1 MQRSLRLS
9 HQLFLVLATVSVVA
23 IGGSAWLHA
32 RALEQGFVGYLNAL
46 ESDRLDALSAAVARS
61 IRTGGTDAAAKEWRR
76 LLGQAARRTGRP
88 GAMFE
93 DWFGLGTDES
103 VERAVRGKKSTTD
116 ALRFNPRASLVATDG
131 RVLAGPATTV
141 STGTSVRDVTLD
153 GRSVARIVLAP
164 LDRATEDR
172 DIAFIRE
179 QRVSIAWMA
188 ILAGLVSIALAAIL
202 AGWWSRRLNALT
214 ASTARIAG
222 GDLSARVMIGGN
234 DEISALGE
242 NVNAMA
248 QSLAAME
255 NSRRKWLAD
264 VAHELRTPLTTLR
277 GEIEAMQDGLRKLDH
292 AALASLHEDVGRL
305 TRLTDDLHQLAIAD
319 LGVLE
324 MKRESNE
331 LGALVERSAMRW
343 RHQFDAAGIALST
356 DASGAHHVAVD
367 ADRIAQVL
375 NNLFANSL
383 RYTDC
388 PGRLDVSVRAIG
400 RAHQIVFADS
410 APGLT
415 REELPNLFTPLYRTD
430 GGRHRSRDGSGLG
443 LALSKAIVA
452 AHGGSMQASASPL
465 GGLQIRIEL
474 PAQ

>member
-1 MQRSLRLS
+1 MKHSLRLS

-61 IRTGGTDAAAKEWRR
+61 IRSGGTEAAAKEWRR
-76 LLGQAARRTGRP
+76 LLGQAARHTGRP
-88 GAMFE
+88 GAAFE

-103 VERAVRGKKSTTD
+103 VERTTRGKKSTTD
-116 ALRFNPRASLVATDG
+116 ALRFNPRASLIAVDG
-131 RVLAGPATTV
+131 RVLAGPATSV
-141 STGTSVRDVTLD
+141 SSGASVRDVTID

-188 ILAGLVSIALAAIL
+188 ILAGIVSIALAAIL
-202 AGWWSRRLNALT
+202 AGWWSRRLNAVAT
-214 ASTARIAG
+214 STARIAG
-222 GDLSARVMIGGN
+222 GDLSARVTIGGH
-234 DEISALGE
+234 DEISTLAL

-277 GEIEAMQDGLRKLDH
+277 GEIEAMQDGVRKLDG
-292 AALASLHEDVGRL
+292 AALASLHEDVSRL

-319 LGVLE
+319 LGALDV
-324 MKRESNE
+324 KRASNDLVE
-331 LGALVERSAMRW
+331 LVERSAKRW
-343 RHQFDAAGIALST
+343 RHQFEAAGIALSI
-356 DASGAHHVAVD
+356 DASGAHRIAVD

-375 NNLFANSL
+375 DNLLTNSL
-383 RYTDC
+383 RYTDR

-400 RAHQIVFADS
+400 RVHQIVFADS
-410 APGLT
+410 TPGLT
-415 REELPNLFTPLYRTD
+415 DEELLCLFTPLYRTD
-430 GGRHRSRDGSGLG
+430 ASRHRSRGGSGLG
-443 LALSKAIVA
+443 LALSKAIIA

-465 GGLQIRIEL
+465 GGLRILIEL
-474 PAQ
+474 PVP

>member
-1 MQRSLRLS
+1 MQRRLRLS

-23 IGGSAWLHA
+23 IAGSAWLHA

-61 IRTGGTDAAAKEWRR
+61 IRSGGTEAAAKEWRR

-93 DWFGLGTDES
+93 DWFGLGTDEP
-103 VERAVRGKKSTTD
+103 VERAARGKKSPTD
-116 ALRFNPRASLVATDG
+116 ALRFNPRASLVAIDG
-131 RVLAGPATTV
+131 RVLAGPATTIAHGA
-141 STGTSVRDVTLD
+141 SSRDVTID

-172 DIAFIRE
+172 DIAFIRD
-179 QRVSIAWMA
+179 QRASIAWMA
-188 ILAGLVSIALAAIL
+188 ILAGIISLALAAIL
-202 AGWWSRRLNALT
+202 AGWWSRRLNVLS

-222 GDLSARVMIGGN
+222 GDLTARVAVVGH
-234 DEISALGE
+234 DEISTLAQ

-248 QSLAAME
+248 QALAAME
-255 NSRRKWLAD
+255 HSRRKWLAD

-277 GEIEAMQDGLRKLDH
+277 GEVEAMQDGLRKLDD

-319 LGVLE
+319 LGALDIR
-324 MKRESNE
+324 REPNDLAE
-331 LGALVERSAMRW
+331 LVERSGKRW
-343 RHQFDAAGIALST
+343 QHQFDAAGIALSIE
-356 DASGAHHVAVD
+356 ASRADHVAVD

-375 NNLFANSL
+375 DNLFTNSL
-383 RYTDC
+383 RYTDR
-388 PGRLDVSVRAIG
+388 PGRLDVSVRTIG
-400 RAHQIVFADS
+400 HVHQIVFADS

-415 REELPNLFTPLYRTD
+415 GQELLNLFTPFYRTD
-430 GGRHRSRDGSGLG
+430 ASRHRSRGGSGLG
-443 LALSKAIVA
+443 LALSQAIVA

-465 GGLQIRIEL
+465 GGLQLLIEL
-474 PAQ
+474 PAP